1 VAKAH
6 YIISSNKAVERW
18 GFVRSTQGSVYG
30 EIDGRPVHLFEGADD
45 NGKPIL
51 GLAVGMP
58 SIDAAE
64 STADT
69 WISEFSFL
77 KRAMVSAEENVV
89 VADIPYRV
97 ADLLGSEELASRI
110 EQMVA
115 ASSPWGSVHRNA
127 RPALV
132 NGVPAYLTET
142 EAANLSHEG
151 RLMADEYEQ
160 MSTRWVPALLAGL
173 LGTVISALVWA
184 AISVVTEREF
194 WLVAIGAGFLISY
207 LAIRGAGKTNLG
219 LQVMVGAFTVVSVFL
234 GQFLSVAWVMNQE
247 FVGLTVGNVANVYQS
262 VMAEDIGLLLFGL
275 GGGLVGAWYG
285 VRFASKPQLMPEIE
299 LAPAAPR
306 A

>member
-1 VAKAH
+1 MVKAH
-6 YIISSNKAVERW
+6 YIISSNKAAERW
-18 GFVRSTQGSVYG
+18 DLARSSQGSVYG
-30 EIDGRPVHLFEGADD
+30 AIDGRPVHLFEGADN

-51 GLAVGMP
+51 GLAIGMP
-58 SIDAAE
+58 SMDAAE

-69 WISEFSFL
+69 WVDEFSFV
-77 KRAMVSAEENVV
+77 KKPMVSAEENVV
-89 VADIPYRV
+89 VAEIPYRV

-110 EQMVA
+110 EQMVT
-115 ASSPWGSVHRNA
+115 ASAPWGSVHRNA

-142 EAANLSHEG
+142 EAANITYEG
-151 RLMADEYEQ
+151 RLMVDEYEQ
-160 MSTRWVPALLAGL
+160 ISTRWVPALLAGL

-219 LQVMVGAFTVVSVFL
+219 LQVIVGAFTVASVFL
-234 GQFLSVAWVMNQE
+234 GQFLTVAWVMNQE
-247 FVGLTVGNVANVYQS
+247 FVGLTVGSIANVYRS
-262 VMAEDIGLLLFGL
+262 VLAEDIGLLLFGL